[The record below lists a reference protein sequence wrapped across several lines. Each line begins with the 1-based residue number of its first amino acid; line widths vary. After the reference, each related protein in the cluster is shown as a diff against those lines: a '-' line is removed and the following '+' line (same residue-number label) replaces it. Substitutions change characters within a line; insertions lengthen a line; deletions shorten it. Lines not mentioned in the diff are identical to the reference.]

1 MIDVAIIEGYI
12 CHGAAGF
19 PAILRCC
26 RLRAR
31 GDLPIQTGMTRADA
45 SLEHLVYLSKA
56 RPGLSAVDVRAILG
70 SAQVKNRRRD
80 VTGFLL
86 YSGRHFV
93 QVLEG
98 RPAELNELVRAIETD
113 ERHAGLHVLDRH
125 PIRHRRYGAWAM
137 GFTESLDDADE
148 LDRLFEGAKL
158 DAARIGGILERA
170 ARTV

>member
-1 MIDVAIIEGYI
+1 
-12 CHGAAGF
+12 
-19 PAILRCC
+19 
-26 RLRAR
+26 
-31 GDLPIQTGMTRADA
+31 MTRAA

-98 RPAELNELVRAIETD
+98 RPAELDELVKALQTD
-113 ERHAGLHVLDRH
+113 DRHDELHVLDRR
-125 PIRHRRYGAWAM
+125 PIPHRRYGAWAM

-148 LDRLFEGAKL
+148 LDRLFNGEKA
-158 DAARIGGILERA
+158 DAASIGGILERA
-170 ARTV
+170 ARSV

>member
-1 MIDVAIIEGYI
+1 M
-12 CHGAAGF
+12 
-19 PAILRCC
+19 R
-26 RLRAR
+26 RA
-31 GDLPIQTGMTRADA
+31 A

-70 SAQVKNRRRD
+70 NAQVKNRRRD

-98 RPAELNELVRAIETD
+98 RAAELDELVKAIESD
-113 ERHAGLHVLDRH
+113 DRHGGLCVLDRQ
-125 PIRHRRYGAWAM
+125 PIKHRRYGAWAM

-148 LDRLFEGAKL
+148 LDRLFDGTTP
-158 DAARIGGILERA
+158 AAAMVGGILERA
-170 ARTV
+170 ARSV

>member
-1 MIDVAIIEGYI
+1 MVQ
-12 CHGAAGF
+12 GA
-19 PAILRCC
+19 RS
-26 RLRAR
+26 
-31 GDLPIQTGMTRADA
+31 
-45 SLEHLVYLSKA
+45 SLEQVIYLSKA
-56 RPGLSAVDVRAILG
+56 RPELDAVDVRAILG

-98 RPAELNELVRAIETD
+98 RTAELDALVKTLESD
-113 ERHAGLHVLDRH
+113 ERHAELHVLVRE

-148 LDRLFEGAKL
+148 LDQLAIGGQT
-158 DAARIGGILERA
+158 DVARIGGILERE
-170 ARTV
+170 ARVV

>member
-1 MIDVAIIEGYI
+1 
-12 CHGAAGF
+12 
-19 PAILRCC
+19 
-26 RLRAR
+26 
-31 GDLPIQTGMTRADA
+31 MTRPDA

-98 RPAELNELVRAIETD
+98 RSSELDELVQAIKTD
-113 ERHAGLHVLDRH
+113 DRHDGLHVLDRQ

-137 GFTESLDDADE
+137 GFTESLEDADE
-148 LDRLFEGAKL
+148 LDRLFDGQMP
-158 DAARIGGILERA
+158 DAATIGGILERA